1 MSELQFMEIPI
12 VKDRG
17 SESAGGLDFLFQFSP
32 VLSPEVNQNTEA
44 VANNRLPVRGDTLEE
59 INESFRTSS
68 SKKKQKFSTDMK
80 TVVKLEKSRQSARE
94 CRARKKLRYQYL
106 DDLILERERANERL
120 RGEMSKFVGWCEMID
135 QNSVPETIAE
145 ALNNGQALEPEQGP
159 QS

>member
-1 MSELQFMEIPI
+1 MTLCQLQ
-12 VKDRG
+12 D
-17 SESAGGLDFLFQFSP
+17 
-32 VLSPEVNQNTEA
+32 
-44 VANNRLPVRGDTLEE
+44 

-68 SKKKQKFSTDMK
+68 SKKKQKFSTEMK

-135 QNSVPETIAE
+135 QNSVPEPVAE
-145 ALNNGQALEPEQGP
+145 ALNNGQALESEQGP

>member
-1 MSELQFMEIPI
+1 MPCDTAPLGCCPL
-12 VKDRG
+12 VLG
-17 SESAGGLDFLFQFSP
+17 PQFST
-32 VLSPEVNQNTEA
+32 NITA
-44 VANNRLPVRGDTLEE
+44 DIMTLCQLQD

-68 SKKKQKFSTDMK
+68 SKKKQKFSTEMK

-135 QNSVPETIAE
+135 QNSVPEPVAE
-145 ALNNGQALEPEQGP
+145 ALNNGQVLESEQCP

>member
-1 MSELQFMEIPI
+1 MEIPI
-12 VKDRG
+12 AKDRG

-32 VLSPEVNQNTEA
+32 VLSPEVKLNTES
-44 VANNRLPVRGDTLEE
+44 VTNSRLPVRGDTLED
-59 INESFRTSS
+59 INVNESFRTSS
-68 SKKKQKFSTDMK
+68 SKKKQKFSTEMK

-135 QNSVPETIAE
+135 QNSVPETVAE
-145 ALNNGQALEPEQGP
+145 ALNNGQALESEQGP